1 MFNIAIVEDE
11 WECFERLKE
20 CLENYSEE
28 YGVMFNI
35 THYSNGIDFI
45 SSYKADYDIVF
56 MDVDMPEMNGFST
69 AKKLRKMDS
78 TVTLIFVT
86 HLAKYA
92 IKGYEVDALDYVLKP
107 VNYAVF
113 KMKIERAIKRSKLN
127 DSSEVVIKHKEGT
140 ARISLAELL
149 YVEISN
155 HDLIYHTSHG
165 DYYAYGTMKMV
176 ENLLP
181 SESFSR
187 CNNCYLVNLR
197 NVTKMENGYVYVGD
211 TKLATSRLRVKPFLQ
226 ALHNYSMGK

>member
-20 CLENYSEE
+20 CLEKYNEE

-107 VNYAVF
+107 VDYAVF
-113 KMKIERAIKRSKLN
+113 KMKIDRAIKRSKLN
-127 DSSEVVIKHKEGT
+127 DSSEVVIKHKEGV

-155 HDLIYHTSHG
+155 HDLIYHTAHQ
-165 DYYAYGTMKMV
+165 K
-176 ENLLP
+176 LLWLW
-181 SESFSR
+181 
-187 CNNCYLVNLR
+187 NH
-197 NVTKMENGYVYVGD
+197 ENG
-211 TKLATSRLRVKPFLQ
+211 
-226 ALHNYSMGK
+226 